1 MDKNLIADCIRAYP
15 HMDENL
21 KQKLLRK
28 VQLLHTAETWQEN
41 NEKHTPPEGGV
52 CFAKWDY
59 RPMSIPRHSPRATS
73 LP

>member
-1 MDKNLIADCIRAYP
+1 MDKNLIADCIRTYP

-41 NEKHTPPEGGV
+41 NEKHTHRKVGYVLRNGII
-52 CFAKWDY
+52 D
-59 RPMSIPRHSPRATS
+59 R
-73 LP
+73 